1 MSSMELTRV
10 AYEVER
16 LAKFF
21 ETIGLHPSLW
31 KDRLT
36 ECEGAAVQ
44 KIIANNR
51 QMVMDFNTSG
61 SAAMA
66 ERWDC
71 SRRTAFRKRD
81 RAAKECQI
89 TASA

>member
-10 AYEVER
+10 AHEIER

-21 ETIGLHPSLW
+21 ETIGLHTSLW
-31 KDRLT
+31 RPQLA
-36 ECEGAAVQ
+36 ECETAAVQ

-51 QMVMDFNTSG
+51 QMVMDFNSSG

-81 RAAKECQI
+81 KAAKECQI
-89 TASA
+89 IASA